1 MYSKTGKKMNTSSY
15 WLAPG
20 KAVSP
25 APAMVLEK
33 EQVAGNTTPEDFIAF
48 AIQHFKLDPQVFLH
62 SRSNRRPAF
71 VSIKH
76 MVRHYLYFHY
86 VISLR
91 EVGIL
96 TCKADHSTV
105 VHSCEKHLN
114 YVKYDSEYR
123 KGYEA
128 FQKEARA
135 RGFHRR
141 EGWKHV

>member
-1 MYSKTGKKMNTSSY
+1 MEKSVSSY

-20 KAVSP
+20 KVVSP
-25 APAMVLEK
+25 APAKALEK
-33 EQVAGNTTPEDFIAF
+33 EQVAGKTTPEDFIAF
-48 AIQHFKLDPQVFLH
+48 AIEHFKLDPQAFFH

-86 VISLR
+86 VISLKQI
-91 EVGIL
+91 GQL

-105 VHSCEKHLN
+105 VHSCAKHLDF
-114 YVKYDSEYR
+114 VKVDFEYR
-123 KGYEA
+123 KDYEA

-135 RGFHRR
+135 RGYHRR

>member
-1 MYSKTGKKMNTSSY
+1 MEKSVSSY

-20 KAVSP
+20 KPQVAVAVVDSP
-25 APAMVLEK
+25 APAGK
-33 EQVAGNTTPEDFIAF
+33 TTPEDFMEFVIEY
-48 AIQHFKLDPQVFLH
+48 FKLDPQVFGNNRS
-62 SRSNRRPAF
+62 SRKPMF

-76 MVRHYLYFHY
+76 MVRHYLYYHY

-91 EVGIL
+91 EAGML

-114 YVKYDSEYR
+114 YVKYDADYR
-123 KGYEA
+123 RTYES

-141 EGWKHV
+141 EAWKHV